1 MVGDLFFVFLCT
13 KNDSM
18 KKGIVLILI
27 TFISIISC
35 TTIKEVPV
43 EVPIIKTEYI
53 HTHTTDTIYKD
64 KTVYIKE
71 KGDTVYIYDKEYV
84 YNYKHEKDTI
94 IQNDTTTIVVT
105 KIEEV
110 EVNRLK
116 DWQQVFMILGG
127 VFVGIL
133 LFKLIR
139 IFKK

>member
-1 MVGDLFFVFLCT
+1 
-13 KNDSM
+13 M
-18 KKGIVLILI
+18 KKTLII
-27 TFISIISC
+27 TLFSIISIISC
-35 TTIKEVPV
+35 TTIKEIPV

-53 HTHTTDTIYKD
+53 NTHTTDTIYKD

-84 YNYKHEKDTI
+84 YNYKHERDTI
-94 IQNDTTTIVVT
+94 IKNDTTTIVVT

-116 DWQQVFMILGG
+116 DWQQIFMILGG
-127 VFVGIL
+127 IFVGIIL
-133 LFKLIR
+133 LKLIN